1 MVTVGDR
8 VLFVQNGV
16 HGPGYGL
23 AVVDVHTAVFVN
35 VKTQEPIGAFPD
47 VFHVPK
53 AAAVLFYHRLGK
65 LPYLLGDLHKN
76 SSIQQERVGIAPH
89 SLVKLLSID
98 PIVAQFFPFCKG
110 KIKIL
115 L

>member
-1 MVTVGDR
+1 
-8 VLFVQNGV
+8 
-16 HGPGYGL
+16 
-23 AVVDVHTAVFVN
+23 
-35 VKTQEPIGAFPD
+35 
-47 VFHVPK
+47 
-53 AAAVLFYHRLGK
+53 VLFYHRLGK

-110 KIKIL
+110 KIKKRWVKIRKNPTEKYFFSNA
-115 L
+115 